1 MGPYNTA
8 TFLYFHKYTMSNQ
21 IYANETVQYAY
32 TGPIDAETFDA
43 TLYLLRPTNVS
54 PFATQITT
62 AATTNRSTIFPDASG
77 NILLDA
83 ATQNIYNKTIDAAT
97 NTISTGTKS
106 VKFDPSPS
114 AVNTLST
121 LAFSSTAPR
130 TFTYPDTTGTVALTS
145 DIPSTANFVTTDT
158 FQSIVAQKTFTAA
171 PSIAT
176 ILNSNNADL
185 PIVMPNN
192 SASGDQFVTT
202 QADQIMTNKHLNA
215 ELTRLY
221 GNTGTNRYVNFSLAT
236 ASNTTTLTL
245 SFAQTANRTITFPDA
260 TTTLASTDSL
270 QNITN
275 KRLFSGSTWFVNDA
289 DTTKSF
295 TILNYGSTGTSVQ
308 LQSAPT
314 ASRII
319 ELPDATT
326 VLVGTNVAQT
336 LTNKTI
342 AYGSNT
348 ITGLP
353 VSSTGYAA
361 YYVLNNTSISNV
373 SDTIVPY
380 DTAIATDS
388 GISNSS
394 GTFTINTS
402 GTYNIVA
409 TVGYL
414 VSGAGFRRSY
424 IMLNSSGIQY
434 GQNRIP
440 GSASYDGFMVSSFTA
455 NLTAGD
461 TIKVMT
467 LQSSGG
473 NLTLIGYNGFAG
485 TSTTMVQITRI
496 S

>member
-1 MGPYNTA
+1 
-8 TFLYFHKYTMSNQ
+8 MSNQ

-43 TLYLLRPTNVS
+43 TLYLLRPTSVS

-62 AATTNRSTIFPDASG
+62 AATTSRSTIFPDASG

-97 NTISTGTKS
+97 NTISTDTKS

-130 TFTYPDTTGTVALTS
+130 TFTYPDATGTVALTS

-176 ILNSNNADL
+176 VLNGNNADL

-202 QADQIMTNKHLNA
+202 QAGQIMTNKHLNA

-236 ASNTTTLTL
+236 ASNTTTSTL

-270 QNITN
+270 QNLTN
-275 KRLFSGSTWFVNDA
+275 KRLFSGSSWFVNDA

-295 TILNYGSTGTSVQ
+295 VILNYGNTGTSVQ

-326 VLVGTNVAQT
+326 VLVGTGTTQT

-361 YYVLNNTSISNV
+361 YYLANPYTVSNLV
-373 SDTIVPY
+373 VTTVPF
-380 DTAIATDS
+380 DTAFATDS
-388 GISNSS
+388 SITNSPS
-394 GTFTINTS
+394 GTFTVNTS
-402 GTYNIVA
+402 GLYTFSTTVDCVLAASAGLRNI
-409 TVGYL
+409 
-414 VSGAGFRRSY
+414 FFE
-424 IMLNSSGIQY
+424 LNSGNPRYGLVQTSGY
-434 GQNRIP
+434 
-440 GSASYDGFMVSSFTA
+440 ASFDTSMNSTFTSK
-455 NLTAGD
+455 LTAGD
-461 TIKVMT
+461 VIKVKFT
-467 LQSSGG
+467 QSTGGNVNLVGSSSSGG
-473 NLTLIGYNGFAG
+473 TAMC
-485 TSTTMVQITRI
+485 MVQITRV